1 MDTNSLARNRHYVT
15 WFCIGFVGAD
25 PERRLHMIEIFHA
38 AFQAATPTEQ
48 RMMRLAVH
56 LFFNRGSAY
65 FRWLAVHLE
74 RRHGRK
80 PTMDRQSSARLCA
93 AADIHPMTVEGYAVA

>member
-25 PERRLHMIEIFHA
+25 PERRLRMIEIFHA

-65 FRWLAVHLE
+65 FRWLAADLE

-80 PTMDRQSSARLCA
+80 PVQNSQTFGRLCA
-93 AADIHPMTVEGYAVA
+93 AADIHPFTVAQYAC